1 MTLNELYAIADE
13 NNLEVYHFPLHPV
26 KSMSVPG
33 AIGID
38 VDSLKNSAEEK
49 EALAHEL
56 GHCIKGAFYTG
67 ASPYELRSQKEY
79 IADKWSVQNLVPFNK
94 LLQALKK
101 GINEVWELAEHFE
114 VPETVI
120 KKAAKLYES
129 RLLTIGNI
137 EEYECI

>member
-1 MTLNELYAIADE
+1 M
-13 NNLEVYHFPLHPV
+13 
-26 KSMSVPG
+26 
-33 AIGID
+33 
-38 VDSLKNSAEEK
+38 
-49 EALAHEL
+49 
-56 GHCIKGAFYTG
+56 
-67 ASPYELRSQKEY
+67 
-79 IADKWSVQNLVPFNK
+79 
-94 LLQALKK
+94 KK